1 MREIR
6 QDALFTT
13 LKSLTQNHHIR
24 QLVGVFSLSLF
35 VIGIDLARG
44 EDSITNSPLYYSLG
58 GTKAISTPASVESS
72 LNWLRTKSNLTSG
85 VCGSFSP
92 SIDIQDMLSNQLNDT
107 LTSLGAIPQT
117 VTSALP
123 GYIFC
128 RAKPG
133 MCQLLQ
139 HYVVRAEKKWDI
151 SVKSCEESME
161 QLAQGNDP
169 FHDLIKISRV
179 QAWREQATLGS
190 SATVAKRHADK
201 ADGCIDWIAG
211 KKSGCKGSDPIWL
224 LTDTSEAGWCLL
236 LKQNPGCKGASN
248 QGSLDGQSYLQ
259 QLWQTPGSA
268 SRWIT
273 DVLGDYRMQSGESSS
288 TVSGT
293 GLLPKV
299 NKETDLVQVKL
310 TEVVYSGTAPTNAEM
325 EKLRSNRISLSPELI
340 AALRDLP
347 DRDFLI
353 TRLAS
358 EIALARVIE
367 RAFLARRLLL
377 SGLMEPNIQSSG
389 TVSETIH
396 KQIEILERE
405 IERLTFEM
413 HIRKRLV
420 SDTILSV
427 LAAHRTFT
435 TPGLSATTTR
445 EMLLQ

>member
-1 MREIR
+1 MIGVI
-6 QDALFTT
+6 
-13 LKSLTQNHHIR
+13 SLGLIITN
-24 QLVGVFSLSLF
+24 LDV
-35 VIGIDLARG
+35 VIAD
-44 EDSITNSPLYYSLG
+44 ESITNFPLYYSLG
-58 GTKAISTPASVESS
+58 GTKATSSAASDDSS
-72 LNWLRTKSNLTSG
+72 LNWLRTKTNLTSG

-92 SIDIQDMLSNQLNDT
+92 SFDIQDMLSNQLNDT

-123 GYIFC
+123 GYILC

-151 SVKSCEESME
+151 SVKSCEETMTE
-161 QLAQGNDP
+161 LADGSDP
-169 FHDLIKISRV
+169 FQDLMKISRV
-179 QAWREQATLGS
+179 QAWQEQATLGS

-236 LKQNPGCKGASN
+236 LKQDPGCKRANNS
-248 QGSLDGQSYLQ
+248 GSSGGRSHLQ
-259 QLWQTPGSA
+259 QLWQTPELA
-268 SRWIT
+268 SQWIT
-273 DVLGDYRMQSGESSS
+273 DVLGDYRMQSGENSS

-299 NKETDLVQVKL
+299 DEETALVHAKL
-310 TEVVYSGTAPTNAEM
+310 TEVVFSGTAPTNAEM
-325 EKLRSNRISLSPELI
+325 EQLSSNRISLSPELI

-347 DRDFLI
+347 DREFLI

-358 EIALARVIE
+358 EIALARIIE
-367 RAFLARRLLL
+367 KAFLGRRLLL
-377 SGLMEPNIQSSG
+377 SGLMEPNIQNSG

-396 KQIEILERE
+396 KQIDILERE
-405 IERLTFEM
+405 IERLTFEL
-413 HIRKRLV
+413 HISKRLV
-420 SDTILSV
+420 SDSILSV
-427 LAAHRTFT
+427 LGAHRTFT
-435 TPGLSATTTR
+435 TPGPSSTAIR
-445 EMLLQ
+445 EMLLK